1 MGHAMMECARLQR
14 RSPLHMTALMEIAAG
29 RQSHTD
35 RFFRLAIAAGVCGIL
50 MEVAYLLR
58 QPLPFEISGML
69 VGHDFVNTWLGAQLT
84 LAGDPSA
91 YFGFDAYQSLLKEKF
106 GPTFPPHIWSYP
118 PHLLLFTW
126 PLGALPYMTAYV
138 VYCVL
143 GLTVY
148 VAVVSDGDFRPSR

>member
-1 MGHAMMECARLQR
+1 PPASQRLVKLRLRADLAKHRMQSR
-14 RSPLHMTALMEIAAG
+14 LTKSQDGGRNDGVCSPAAKVSLDMTALMEIAAG

-118 PHLLLFTW
+118 PHLL
-126 PLGALPYMTAYV
+126 
-138 VYCVL
+138 
-143 GLTVY
+143 
-148 VAVVSDGDFRPSR
+148 